1 MIVSMIQFI
10 LEIDYV
16 ESIKDKR
23 NTVKSLKDRIQHKYK
38 VSVSEVDLQD
48 SLHFAQIGAAY
59 VTNSKVHGEKVMH
72 NILNF
77 VEENCPCRIIDVK
90 ILSQAF

>member
-10 LEIDYV
+10 IEIDFV
-16 ESIKDKR
+16 ESKKDKR
-23 NTVKSLKDRIQHKYK
+23 NTVKSLKDRISHKFK
-38 VSVSEVDLQD
+38 VSVSEVDLLD
-48 SLHFAQIGAAY
+48 ALHFAQIGAAY

-77 VEENCPCRIIDVK
+77 VEENSPGRIVDVQ
-90 ILSQAF
+90 IMSQAF